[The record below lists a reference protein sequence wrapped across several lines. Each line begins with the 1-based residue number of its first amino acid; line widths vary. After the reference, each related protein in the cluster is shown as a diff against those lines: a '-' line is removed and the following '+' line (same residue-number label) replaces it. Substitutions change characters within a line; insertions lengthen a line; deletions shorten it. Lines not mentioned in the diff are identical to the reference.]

1 MNSVKKYKKCTT
13 IIIFTLFIILTL
25 KIYFSN
31 DDINMKSNLE
41 TNNYIEKNLDEKPEN
56 NYEKYLKESEIAPYE
71 EIEYFFKD
79 TTDKVVVYV
88 NGDLITER
96 EIALVDLNNNNNYI
110 KNYTEIN
117 QDEGN
122 VDPVKIA
129 IQEKIICQELGRVSF
144 TAFYWVCGVRD
155 A

>member
-117 QDEGN
+117 QDE
-122 VDPVKIA
+122 
-129 IQEKIICQELGRVSF
+129 
-144 TAFYWVCGVRD
+144 
-155 A
+155 